1 LYAPPRTRSLPSLLA
16 LARCVWRGD
25 GDLLGLL
32 PAAAYRTA
40 IGPLGYSRRSTVIVN
55 DPDLVLHVLKDP
67 EQIFPKSDLMVGAL
81 EPLVGDSIFVSAGA
95 RWRRQREMIDPA
107 FSHIRLNRAFTAMQA
122 AVDAYEVHLDAVAG
136 DGTPV
141 SLDLAMSHLTADII
155 TRTVFSTPLQSQ
167 VAHDVFSDFA
177 AFERHVAHVKLS
189 RLIFDPAFAPVAQPP
204 EVLAACAR
212 IRQHLGELIDTH
224 LAAGASYDDIAS
236 AVIGARGTQEG
247 ADTRFTREELID
259 QLGVFFLA
267 GHETTASVLTWVF
280 FILSIRPDIAAKVR
294 AEVEAVAGGGPI
306 DIDATKKLA
315 YTRQVFRETLRLY
328 PPITFLPRVA
338 MADTRLGGRRIR
350 RGALIMIAPWVIHRH
365 QALWDNPDVFDPE
378 RFSPEREAKIRHG
391 TYLPFGLGPRI
402 CVGAAFA
409 QTESALILAR
419 LLRRFDFEPIAPET
433 VRPAARLTTRP
444 ADQVMMRV
452 TRRG

>member
-1 LYAPPRTRSLPSLLA
+1 MYAPPRTKSLPA
-16 LARCVWRGD
+16 LAALLRCLWRGD

-32 PAAAYRTA
+32 PAAAYRMD

-55 DPDLVLHVLKDP
+55 DPELVLHVLKDP
-67 EQIFPKSDLMVGAL
+67 EGIFPKSDLMVGAL

-122 AVDAYEVHLDAVAG
+122 AVDAYETYLDRCAETGAAL
-136 DGTPV
+136 

-155 TRTVFSTPLQSQ
+155 TRTVFSMPLASRI
-167 VAHDVFSDFA
+167 AHDVFADFA
-177 AFERHVAHVKLS
+177 EFERHVAHVKIL
-189 RLIFDPAFAPVAQPP
+189 RLIFDPAFHPVEQPDA
-204 EVLAACAR
+204 VRAACAR
-212 IRQHLGELIDTH
+212 IRRHLGELIDTH
-224 LAAGASYDDIAS
+224 LAAGADFNDIAS
-236 AVIGARGTQEG
+236 AVIGAR
-247 ADTRFTREELID
+247 DTETATPFGREELID

-267 GHETTASVLTWVF
+267 GHETTASVLIWVF
-280 FILSIRPDIAAKVR
+280 YILSQRPDIAEKVR
-294 AEVEAVAGGGPI
+294 AEV
-306 DIDATKKLA
+306 DAIVGSGEVGFEHTRRLA

-338 MADTRLGGRRIR
+338 MAATTLGGRRIK
-350 RGALIMIAPWVIHRH
+350 RGALVMIAPWVIHRH
-365 QALWDNPDVFDPE
+365 HAYWPDPDVFDPD
-378 RFSPEREAKIRHG
+378 RFAPEREKDIRHG
-391 TYLPFGLGPRI
+391 TFLPFGLGPRI

-419 LLRRFDFEPIAPET
+419 LLRRFDFAPLAPDS

-444 ADQVMMRV
+444 AEQVMVRV